1 MKQLKRIEKTL
12 KINLNSNTVYDQN
25 TLNNNQSWMMCGWHY
40 MSNSEEEC
48 LEQW

>member
-25 TLNNNQSWMMCGWHY
+25 TLNNNQS
-40 MSNSEEEC
+40 
-48 LEQW
+48 